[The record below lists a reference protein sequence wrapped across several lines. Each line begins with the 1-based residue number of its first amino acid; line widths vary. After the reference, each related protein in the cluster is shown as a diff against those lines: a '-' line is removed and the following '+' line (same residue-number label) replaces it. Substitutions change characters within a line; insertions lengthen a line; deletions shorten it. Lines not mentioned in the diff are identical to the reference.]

1 MPGRR
6 KLMSWGVPLAMLG
19 VLRERKPLGGII
31 IRAKL
36 HERVNNKLDAF

>member
-19 VLRERKPLGGII
+19 MLRERKPLGGII

-36 HERVNNKLDAF
+36 HQRIRNNLDAF